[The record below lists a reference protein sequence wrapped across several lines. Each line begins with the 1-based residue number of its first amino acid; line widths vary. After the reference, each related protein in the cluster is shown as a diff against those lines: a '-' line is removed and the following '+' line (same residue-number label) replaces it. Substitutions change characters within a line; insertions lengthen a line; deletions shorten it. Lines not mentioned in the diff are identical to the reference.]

1 MCGISAFTLRG
12 EIMIIDKV
20 NIVEK
25 LAKYRNNKL
34 IILGHEYSDVDSII
48 SGYLLEK
55 CLFNEGFDATF
66 CITDKVISKETQ
78 DILNEYGF
86 NACKYQKSFNDSKDI
101 KYILVDHNTRNLK
114 GEIILIIDHHPTSEK
129 INTELYFNKQISSTS
144 LYLCKE
150 NELEFDKKD
159 ITLAILAAM
168 LDTASFNST
177 KAREE
182 DKAWALKKCEE
193 LSIDYDKLYESGL
206 YFTPLDDLKECSLNG
221 LKKYNYKGKL
231 VESSYVHINNDK
243 SNDYKITKI
252 IDILK
257 EYVKDKNLDM
267 FVFIVHNMSELKTRI
282 YKITD
287 TIEEVKYDKYTSRG
301 NDIMPSIEK
310 GLLR

>member
-1 MCGISAFTLRG
+1 
-12 EIMIIDKV
+12 MIIDKV

-25 LAKYRNNKL
+25 LDKYRNNKI

-55 CLFNEGFDATF
+55 CLVNNGFDVTY
-66 CITDKVISKETQ
+66 CLTDKVISKETEN
-78 DILNEYGF
+78 ILKDYDF
-86 NACKYQKSFNDSKDI
+86 DAIKYQRDFNDSKDI

-114 GEIILIIDHHPTSEK
+114 GEIILIIDHHPTSNE

-144 LYLCKE
+144 LYLCKG
-150 NELEFDKKD
+150 NETEFDKQD

-182 DKAWALKKCEE
+182 DNIWTLKKCEE
-193 LSIDYDKLYESGL
+193 LSVDYNKLYRSGL
-206 YFTPLDDLKECSLNG
+206 YFTPLTDLKESSLNG
-221 LKKYNYKGKL
+221 LKKYNYNGKL
-231 VESSYVHINNDK
+231 VQSSYVHIDDDK
-243 SNDYKITKI
+243 SNEIKIEKI

-257 EYVKDKNLDM
+257 KYVKDKKLDM
-267 FVFIVHNMSELKTRI
+267 FVFIVHDMSALKTTV

-287 TIEEVKYDKYTSRG
+287 EIEKISYNKYTSRG
-301 NDIMPSIEK
+301 NDIMPSVEK
-310 GLLR
+310 ELLR